1 MPHTLRPHGPV
12 TPALDQVNERIRRLM
27 DEPAGDER
35 TETYARL
42 LVEWAEVSRD
52 DVVQAA

>member
-1 MPHTLRPHGPV
+1 MPHSLRPHGQV
-12 TPALDQVNERIRRLM
+12 TPALDQVNDRIRRLM
-27 DEPAGDER
+27 DEPAGEER
-35 TETYARL
+35 SASYAEL

>member
-1 MPHTLRPHGPV
+1 MPHSLWPHGRM

-35 TETYARL
+35 TEAYARL
-42 LVEWAEVSRD
+42 LVEWAEVFRD